1 MKLPKAAAS
10 STDSSESTAREAWHL
25 LGIMSEFVE
34 ATDRLGNI
42 APAVS
47 IFGSARTPRDHP
59 YFALAERIARLLSD
73 AGFSVI
79 SGGGPGIME
88 ACNKGAHEGRSP
100 SIGLNIELPREQFGN
115 TFQDISLSFRHFFA
129 RKTTFIRF
137 SVAYVVMPGGFG
149 TLDELSEAL
158 TMMQTGKIR
167 RMPIILVGSG
177 FWRGML
183 DWVADRLVAEGM
195 INPADLDLMQVID
208 EPEKVVEAIFH
219 HYENRH
225 FAPSVAERD
234 TLLNL

>member
-1 MKLPKAAAS
+1 
-10 STDSSESTAREAWHL
+10 
-25 LGIMSEFVE
+25 
-34 ATDRLGNI
+34 
-42 APAVS
+42 
-47 IFGSARTPRDHP
+47 
-59 YFALAERIARLLSD
+59 
-73 AGFSVI
+73 
-79 SGGGPGIME
+79 
-88 ACNKGAHEGRSP
+88 
-100 SIGLNIELPREQFGN
+100 
-115 TFQDISLSFRHFFA
+115 
-129 RKTTFIRF
+129 
-137 SVAYVVMPGGFG
+137 MPGGFG

-183 DWVADRLVAEGM
+183 DWIADRLVDEGM

-208 EPEKVVEAIFH
+208 EPEKVVEAIFQ